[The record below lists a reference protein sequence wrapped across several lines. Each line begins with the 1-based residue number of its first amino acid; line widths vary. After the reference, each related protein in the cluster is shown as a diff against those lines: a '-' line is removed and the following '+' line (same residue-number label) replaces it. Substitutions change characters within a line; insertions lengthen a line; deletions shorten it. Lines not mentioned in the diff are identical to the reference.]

1 VRVSRR
7 RFKRIGNTS
16 GSVAALQTV
25 PDNVARSLR
34 FEHMPS
40 ADEVK
45 SRIEAG
51 IPGAAADVQTYD
63 EVHFDVV
70 VRADAFQ
77 GLSRVKQH
85 RLVMDIFTGELGGAI
100 HALAL
105 KTEVPT

>member
-1 VRVSRR
+1 VGISQH

-16 GSVAALQTV
+16 GSVAALEAGLDKLPT
-25 PDNVARSLR
+25 SLR
-34 FEHMPS
+34 FHLMPS

-51 IPGAAADVQTYD
+51 IPGAAAEVQTYD

-70 VRADAFQ
+70 VRASAFE
-77 GLSRVKQH
+77 GLTRVKQH

>member
-1 VRVSRR
+1 
-7 RFKRIGNTS
+7 
-16 GSVAALQTV
+16 
-25 PDNVARSLR
+25 
-34 FEHMPS
+34 MPS

-51 IPGAAADVQTYD
+51 IPGAAAEVQTYD

>member
-1 VRVSRR
+1 
-7 RFKRIGNTS
+7 
-16 GSVAALQTV
+16 
-25 PDNVARSLR
+25 
-34 FEHMPS
+34 MPS

-51 IPGAAADVQTYD
+51 IPGAAAEVQTYD
-63 EVHFDVV
+63 EVHFDVM
-70 VRADAFQ
+70 VRAGAFQ

-85 RLVMDIFTGELGGAI
+85 RLVMDIFAGELGGAI